1 MIETSP
7 QPEID
12 IHEIEEVDLK
22 SVFSWEARTFT
33 PWLSRPENLARL
45 ARSLGIEI
53 EPEAIE
59 ANSGTFRTDILARNL
74 ADGTIVVIENQF
86 GRSDH
91 DHFGKAMTCLAAHG
105 AKTVVWIAE
114 AFVDEHRA
122 ALTWLNDNTPEDVS
136 FYGVV
141 PRLMRIAGSP
151 PGLRIEV
158 VIAPNAFVKQQK
170 QEDRKIDSEI
180 ANLRERFWRGFD
192 QALDAEDGFSGCRR
206 RYGGRLGLQWILPD
220 VGDEWTAEESHVLV
234 FVQAGKDATASGL
247 ASSAARA
254 PARRQRNEMNSPAR
268 HCVRGVSCSAARR
281 RIWPT
286 QPPRRQQ
293 SQNCS
298 EERRWPLRNLLE
310 LLPDHA
316 DRRLSRSRCR

>member
-53 EPEAIE
+53 ELEAIE

-74 ADGTIVVIENQF
+74 ADGTTVVIENQF

-91 DHFGKAMTCLAAHG
+91 DHFGKAMTYLAAHG
-105 AKTVVWIAE
+105 ARTVVWIAE

-170 QEDRKIDSEI
+170 QEDRRIDSESPT
-180 ANLRERFWRGFD
+180 F
-192 QALDAEDGFSGCRR
+192 
-206 RYGGRLGLQWILPD
+206 
-220 VGDEWTAEESHVLV
+220 
-234 FVQAGKDATASGL
+234 ATASGVSSIGLCKRRTSL
-247 ASSAARA
+247 AA
-254 PARRQRNEMNSPAR
+254 
-268 HCVRGVSCSAARR
+268 VGGVMAVGWDS
-281 RIWPT
+281 
-286 QPPRRQQ
+286 
-293 SQNCS
+293 NGF
-298 EERRWPLRNLLE
+298 
-310 LLPDHA
+310 
-316 DRRLSRSRCR
+316 CRT